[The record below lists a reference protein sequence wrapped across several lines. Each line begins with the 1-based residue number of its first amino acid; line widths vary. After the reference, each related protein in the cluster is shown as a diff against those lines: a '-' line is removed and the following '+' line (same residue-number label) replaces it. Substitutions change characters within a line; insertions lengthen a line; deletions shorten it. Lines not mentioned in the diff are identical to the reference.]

1 MKHEMPKLPYQED
14 SLQPVISKET
24 VEYHYGKHLLAY
36 VNNLN
41 TLITGTEFE
50 EKNLEEI
57 IKTAPEGGI
66 FNNAGQVL
74 NHTLY
79 FLQFTP
85 LQKRQEPSGKL
96 KEAIE
101 ETFGSFEDFKKEFS
115 ATATGLFGSG
125 WAWLSADNEG
135 KLYITKETNASI
147 PLRNGRKP
155 LLCFDVWEHAY
166 YIDYRNKRA
175 DYINGLWKII
185 DWEVIEKRFTK

>member
-24 VEYHYGKHLLAY
+24 IEYHYGKHLQAY

-41 TLITGTEFE
+41 TLIAGTEFE
-50 EKNLEEI
+50 DKNLEEI

-85 LQKRQEPSGKL
+85 EQKQTEPSGKL

-101 ETFGSFEDFKKEFS
+101 KTFGSFEDFKKEFS
-115 ATATGLFGSG
+115 ATALGLFGSG
-125 WAWLSADNEG
+125 WAWLSEDNEG
-135 KLYITKETNASI
+135 KLYITKEANASI
-147 PLRNGRKP
+147 PLREGRKP

-185 DWEVIEKRFTK
+185 DWKVIENRMK

>member
-24 VEYHYGKHLLAY
+24 IEYHYGKHLQAY
-36 VNNLN
+36 VNNIN
-41 TLITGTEFE
+41 TLIAGTEFE
-50 EKNLEEI
+50 DKNLEEI

-85 LQKRQEPSGKL
+85 EQKQTEPSGKL

-101 ETFGSFEDFKKEFS
+101 KTFGSFEDFKKEFS
-115 ATATGLFGSG
+115 ATALGLFGSG
-125 WAWLSADNEG
+125 WAWLSEDNEG
-135 KLYITKETNASI
+135 KLYITKEANASI
-147 PLRNGRKP
+147 PLREGKKP

-185 DWEVIEKRFTK
+185 DWKVIENRMK

>member
-1 MKHEMPKLPYQED
+1 MIHEMPKLPYQED

-24 VEYHYGKHLLAY
+24 IEYHYGKHLQAY

-41 TLITGTEFE
+41 TLIAGTEFE
-50 EKNLEEI
+50 DKNLEEI

-85 LQKRQEPSGKL
+85 EQKQMEPSGKL

-101 ETFGSFEDFKKEFS
+101 KTFGSFEDFKKEFS
-115 ATATGLFGSG
+115 ATALGLFGSG
-125 WAWLSADNEG
+125 WAWLSEDNEG
-135 KLYITKETNASI
+135 KLYITKEANASI
-147 PLRNGRKP
+147 PLREGRKP

-185 DWEVIEKRFTK
+185 DWKVIENRMK

>member
-1 MKHEMPKLPYQED
+1 MIHEMPKLPYQED

-24 VEYHYGKHLLAY
+24 IEYHYGKHLQAY

-41 TLITGTEFE
+41 TLIAGTEFE
-50 EKNLEEI
+50 DKNLEEI
-57 IKTAPEGGI
+57 IKIAPEGGI

-85 LQKRQEPSGKL
+85 EQKQTEPSGKL

-101 ETFGSFEDFKKEFS
+101 KTFGSFEDFKKEFS
-115 ATATGLFGSG
+115 ATALGLFGSG
-125 WAWLSADNEG
+125 WAWLSEDNEG
-135 KLYITKETNASI
+135 KLYITKEANASI
-147 PLRNGRKP
+147 PLREGRKP

-185 DWEVIEKRFTK
+185 DWKVIENRMK

>member
-1 MKHEMPKLPYQED
+1 MIHEMPKLPYQED

-24 VEYHYGKHLLAY
+24 IEYHYGKHLQAY

-41 TLITGTEFE
+41 TLIAGTEFE
-50 EKNLEEI
+50 DKNLEEI

-85 LQKRQEPSGKL
+85 EQKQTEPSGKL

-101 ETFGSFEDFKKEFS
+101 KTFGSFEDFKKEFS
-115 ATATGLFGSG
+115 ATALGLFGSG
-125 WAWLSADNEG
+125 WAWLSEDNEG
-135 KLYITKETNASI
+135 KLYITKEANASI
-147 PLRNGRKP
+147 PLREGRKP

-185 DWEVIEKRFTK
+185 DWKVIENRMK

>member
-24 VEYHYGKHLLAY
+24 IEYHYGKHLQAY

-41 TLITGTEFE
+41 TLIASTEFE
-50 EKNLEEI
+50 DKNLEEI

-85 LQKRQEPSGKL
+85 EQKQTEPSGKL

-101 ETFGSFEDFKKEFS
+101 KTFGSFEDFKKEFS
-115 ATATGLFGSG
+115 ATALGLFGSG
-125 WAWLSADNEG
+125 WAWLSEDNEG

-147 PLRNGRKP
+147 PLREGRKP

-185 DWEVIEKRFTK
+185 DWKVIENRMK

>member
-24 VEYHYGKHLLAY
+24 IEYHYGKHMQAY
-36 VNNLN
+36 VNNIN
-41 TLITGTEFE
+41 TLIAGTEFE
-50 EKNLEEI
+50 DKNLEEI

-85 LQKRQEPSGKL
+85 EQKQTEPSGKL

-101 ETFGSFEDFKKEFS
+101 KTFGSFEDFKKEFS
-115 ATATGLFGSG
+115 ATALGLFGSG
-125 WAWLSADNEG
+125 WAWLSEDNEG
-135 KLYITKETNASI
+135 KLYITKEANASI
-147 PLRNGRKP
+147 PLREGRKP

-185 DWEVIEKRFTK
+185 DWKVIENRMK

>member
-24 VEYHYGKHLLAY
+24 IEYHYGKHLQAY
-36 VNNLN
+36 VNNIN
-41 TLITGTEFE
+41 TLIAGTEFE
-50 EKNLEEI
+50 DKNLEEI

-85 LQKRQEPSGKL
+85 EQKQTEPSGKL

-101 ETFGSFEDFKKEFS
+101 KTFGSFEDFKKEFS
-115 ATATGLFGSG
+115 ATALGLFGSG
-125 WAWLSADNEG
+125 WAWLSEDNEG
-135 KLYITKETNASI
+135 KLYITKEANASI
-147 PLRNGRKP
+147 PLREGRKP

-175 DYINGLWKII
+175 DYINGLWRII
-185 DWEVIEKRFTK
+185 DWKVIENRMK

>member
-1 MKHEMPKLPYQED
+1 MIHEMPKLPYQED

-24 VEYHYGKHLLAY
+24 IEYHYGKHLQAY

-41 TLITGTEFE
+41 TLIAGTEFE
-50 EKNLEEI
+50 DKNLEEI

-85 LQKRQEPSGKL
+85 EQKQTEPSGKL

-101 ETFGSFEDFKKEFS
+101 KTFGSFEDFKKEFS
-115 ATATGLFGSG
+115 ATALGLFGSG
-125 WAWLSADNEG
+125 WAWLSEDNEG
-135 KLYITKETNASI
+135 KLYITKEANASI
-147 PLRNGRKP
+147 PLREGRKP
-155 LLCFDVWEHAY
+155 LLCFDIWEHAY

-185 DWEVIEKRFTK
+185 DWKVIENRMK

>member
-1 MKHEMPKLPYQED
+1 MPKLPYQED

-24 VEYHYGKHLLAY
+24 IEYHYGKHLQAY

-41 TLITGTEFE
+41 TLIAGTEFE
-50 EKNLEEI
+50 DKNLEEI

-85 LQKRQEPSGKL
+85 EQKQTEPSGKL

-101 ETFGSFEDFKKEFS
+101 KTFGSFEDFKKEFS
-115 ATATGLFGSG
+115 ATALGLFGSG
-125 WAWLSADNEG
+125 WAWLSEDNEG
-135 KLYITKETNASI
+135 KLYITKEANASI
-147 PLRNGRKP
+147 PLRERRKP

-185 DWEVIEKRFTK
+185 DWKVIENRMK

>member
-24 VEYHYGKHLLAY
+24 IEYHYGKHLQAY

-41 TLITGTEFE
+41 TLIAGTEFE
-50 EKNLEEI
+50 DKNLEEI

-85 LQKRQEPSGKL
+85 EQKQTEPSGKL

-101 ETFGSFEDFKKEFS
+101 KTFGSFEDFKKEFS
-115 ATATGLFGSG
+115 ATALGLFGSG
-125 WAWLSADNEG
+125 WAWLSEDNEG
-135 KLYITKETNASI
+135 KLYITKEANASI
-147 PLRNGRKP
+147 PLRERRKP

-185 DWEVIEKRFTK
+185 DWKVIENRMK

>member
-24 VEYHYGKHLLAY
+24 IEYHYGKHLQAY
-36 VNNLN
+36 VNNIN
-41 TLITGTEFE
+41 TLIAGTEFE
-50 EKNLEEI
+50 DKNLEEI

-85 LQKRQEPSGKL
+85 KQKQTEPSGKL

-101 ETFGSFEDFKKEFS
+101 KTFGSFEDFKKEFS
-115 ATATGLFGSG
+115 ATALGLFGSG
-125 WAWLSADNEG
+125 WAWLSEDNEG
-135 KLYITKETNASI
+135 KLYITKEANASI
-147 PLRNGRKP
+147 PLREGRKP

-185 DWEVIEKRFTK
+185 DWKVIENRMK

>member
-24 VEYHYGKHLLAY
+24 IEYHYGKHLQAY

-41 TLITGTEFE
+41 TLIAGTEFE
-50 EKNLEEI
+50 DKNLEEI

-85 LQKRQEPSGKL
+85 EQKQTEPSGKL

-101 ETFGSFEDFKKEFS
+101 KTFRSFEDFKKEFS
-115 ATATGLFGSG
+115 ATALGLFGSG
-125 WAWLSADNEG
+125 WAWLSEDNEG
-135 KLYITKETNASI
+135 KLYITKEANASI
-147 PLRNGRKP
+147 PLRGGRKP

-185 DWEVIEKRFTK
+185 DWKVIENRMK

>member
-24 VEYHYGKHLLAY
+24 IEYHYGKHLQAY
-36 VNNLN
+36 VNNIN
-41 TLITGTEFE
+41 TLIAGTEFE
-50 EKNLEEI
+50 DKNLEEI

-85 LQKRQEPSGKL
+85 EQKQTEPSGKL

-101 ETFGSFEDFKKEFS
+101 KTFGSFEDFKKEFS
-115 ATATGLFGSG
+115 ATALGLFGSG
-125 WAWLSADNEG
+125 WAWLSEDNEG
-135 KLYITKETNASI
+135 KLYITKEANASI
-147 PLRNGRKP
+147 PLREGRKP

-185 DWEVIEKRFTK
+185 DWKVIENRMK

>member
-1 MKHEMPKLPYQED
+1 MKHEIPKLPYQED

-24 VEYHYGKHLLAY
+24 IEYHYGKHLQAY

-41 TLITGTEFE
+41 TLIAGTEFE
-50 EKNLEEI
+50 DKNLEEI

-85 LQKRQEPSGKL
+85 EQKQTEPSGKL

-101 ETFGSFEDFKKEFS
+101 KTFGSFEDFKKEFS
-115 ATATGLFGSG
+115 ATALGLFGSG
-125 WAWLSADNEG
+125 WAWLSEDNEG
-135 KLYITKETNASI
+135 KLYITKEANASI
-147 PLRNGRKP
+147 PLREGRKS

-185 DWEVIEKRFTK
+185 DWKVIENRMK

>member
-24 VEYHYGKHLLAY
+24 IEYHYGKHLQAY
-36 VNNLN
+36 VNNIN
-41 TLITGTEFE
+41 TLIAGTEFE
-50 EKNLEEI
+50 DKNLEEI

-85 LQKRQEPSGKL
+85 EQKQTEPSGKL

-101 ETFGSFEDFKKEFS
+101 KTFGSFEDFKKEFS
-115 ATATGLFGSG
+115 ATALGLFGSG
-125 WAWLSADNEG
+125 WAWLSEDNEG
-135 KLYITKETNASI
+135 KLYITKEANASI
-147 PLRNGRKP
+147 PLREGRKP

-166 YIDYRNKRA
+166 YIDYRNKRT

-185 DWEVIEKRFTK
+185 DWKVIENRMK

>member
-1 MKHEMPKLPYQED
+1 MIHEMPKLPYQED

-24 VEYHYGKHLLAY
+24 IEYHYGKHLQAY

-41 TLITGTEFE
+41 TLIAGTEFE
-50 EKNLEEI
+50 DKNLEEI

-74 NHTLY
+74 NHMLY

-85 LQKRQEPSGKL
+85 EQKQTEPSGKL

-101 ETFGSFEDFKKEFS
+101 KTFGSFEDFKKEFS
-115 ATATGLFGSG
+115 ATALGLFGSG
-125 WAWLSADNEG
+125 WAWLSEDNEG
-135 KLYITKETNASI
+135 KLYITKEANASI
-147 PLRNGRKP
+147 PLREGRKP

-185 DWEVIEKRFTK
+185 DWKVIENRMK